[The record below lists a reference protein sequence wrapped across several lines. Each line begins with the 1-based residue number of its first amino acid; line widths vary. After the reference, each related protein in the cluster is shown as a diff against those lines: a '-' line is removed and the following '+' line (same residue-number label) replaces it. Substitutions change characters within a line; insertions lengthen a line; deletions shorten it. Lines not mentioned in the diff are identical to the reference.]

1 MEDEVAG
8 MGAAGRGAEW
18 VVARVV
24 TAMKEVAMVE
34 AMVEAT
40 VEAMEEATADPLCA
54 GHLVAGFERRPLEI

>member
-1 MEDEVAG
+1 MAGVERVVLREVEAQG
-8 MGAAGRGAEW
+8 VVL
-18 VVARVV
+18 VVA
-24 TAMKEVAMVE
+24 MEVAMVE